1 VSNAQAP
8 RAPSPRAREAVTR
21 LVDEH
26 GGTLYALGLR
36 FCGDRTDAEDLVQET
51 FAGALR
57 GWDRFEGRS
66 SETTWLYTIASR
78 VCQRMK
84 RRRAGEPE
92 AIGSLDETLPFGEA
106 RVAMIPAGGATGLD
120 EQIRREAAERVEA
133 AIASLPD
140 DFRMPVVLRELVGLT
155 VPEIAS
161 ILGLEEGTVK
171 SRLVHADD
179 LRRAARAVGLPD
191 RLPEDGR
198 GDPVRPSGCRPLPR
212 PRVGERAADRR
223 GRGDAHPRRLRL
235 RGAGGRGALRGA
247 GVCLGRGR
255 ARLAVRAGSAR
266 TTTAVLQD
274 GDSFDIGN
282 IRFEARHTPGHTP
295 EHMIYIV
302 TDRGSDADEPIGV
315 VSGDF
320 LFVGDLGRPDLLET
334 AAGQTGAMETGARDL
349 FRSIG
354 RSGRSPS
361 SRRSGPGTGRAAR
374 AARPSARSP

>member
-1 VSNAQAP
+1 VEDPVSNAQAP

-171 SRLVHADD
+171 SRLH
-179 LRRAARAVGLPD
+179 RA
-191 RLPEDGR
+191 
-198 GDPVRPSGCRPLPR
+198 
-212 PRVGERAADRR
+212 
-223 GRGDAHPRRLRL
+223 RLRL
-235 RGAGGRGALRGA
+235 RAALDAALPRADHDADPPAYSRRVCLDLLRAKQEALDRGAPFDADGVICDRCRAVFATMDLA
-247 GVCLGRGR
+247 GEVCRDLGRGELPAGLR
-255 ARLAVRAGSAR
+255 ERLLRAGEPAP
-266 TTTAVLQD
+266 
-274 GDSFDIGN
+274 
-282 IRFEARHTPGHTP
+282 EPG
-295 EHMIYIV
+295 
-302 TDRGSDADEPIGV
+302 
-315 VSGDF
+315 
-320 LFVGDLGRPDLLET
+320 
-334 AAGQTGAMETGARDL
+334 
-349 FRSIG
+349 
-354 RSGRSPS
+354 
-361 SRRSGPGTGRAAR
+361 
-374 AARPSARSP
+374 